1 MTNYE
6 QIKEIL
12 QTFADNH
19 HIGSSQIETMLSEVS
34 DDKSETKR
42 TGIKTFVYN
51 ACRKDIAIIDMD
63 EVAHNI
69 YRHVRFPESTKES
82 ESLASVDAF
91 VISSDDVWYFIEFKN
106 QKISKTKDSV
116 TKKAYQNWY
125 WLVDV
130 LYEMNEQHQM
140 KYDKFNYDNPI
151 EFARNNVVYI
161 LVVSED
167 KNLADV
173 DKMRK
178 CFLAGKR
185 FQTEF
190 IKKLEKYIFK
200 ETYIYTPDL
209 LEKRLIKLFKY

>member
-6 QIKEIL
+6 QIKELI

-19 HIGSSQIETMLSEVS
+19 NISSNQIETLLSKVS
-34 DDKSETKR
+34 DDKSETER
-42 TGIKTFVYN
+42 IGIKTLVYN
-51 ACRKDIAIIDMD
+51 DCRKDIAIIDMD

-69 YRHVRFPESTKES
+69 YRHVRFPESTKNS

-106 QKISKTKDSV
+106 QRISKTKDSV

-130 LYEMNEQHQM
+130 LYEMKEQYQM
-140 KYDKFNYDNPI
+140 EYDNFNYNNPI

-161 LVVSED
+161 LVVSEN
-167 KNLADV
+167 KNTVDV
-173 DKMRK
+173 DKMHK
-178 CFLAGKR
+178 CVLAGRK

-190 IKKLEKYIFK
+190 IKKLEKYVFK
-200 ETYIYTPDL
+200 ESYIYTPDL
-209 LEKRLIKLFKY
+209 LEKRLIKHFKY